1 MNQDLIQLI
10 ELQQVEKE
18 IARLRAEIADLPKHV
33 QAIERKLADA
43 NQRVAKAQAAIKA
56 DEVARRK
63 HESEIQGHNERISKF
78 REQSLAVKTND
89 QYRALMHEISFAE
102 EEIRKLED
110 KILEA
115 MIDADA
121 KQQDLKKAQQDLKEE
136 SAAIEKEKAHA
147 HAKTA
152 EAEAQL
158 GGHTAHQKKL
168 RSGVD
173 ADLLEHYDRL
183 TRARGTAL
191 AEAREQRCTACQ
203 VLLRPQVF
211 NEVRMDTGTVYC
223 DSCSRIL
230 YYDPAHAPEALPV
243 VDAKP
248 APVKHAW
255 FYVEQ
260 EARAALWPSPTPRA
274 GAACASTTPRADARS
289 NAAAKKARSIRRRLP
304 PCCTRRATCSST
316 IPSWSRNPKTS
327 CPAMPCS
334 TCSGNCQA
342 KSLSKAGLV

>member
-89 QYRALMHEISFAE
+89 QYRALMHEIGFAE

-110 KILEA
+110 KILET

-211 NEVRMDTGTVYC
+211 NEVRMESGTVYC

-230 YYDPAHAPEALPV
+230 YYNPAHTPEALPI

-260 EARAALWPSPTPRA
+260 DGQGRFLAATNSKSGCSLRIYDAQSGRSLERRSEKGKVYQEAFAALLHEARNLFVHDPKLVEESKDQLPSEALLDLQRQLPS
-274 GAACASTTPRADARS
+274 
-289 NAAAKKARSIRRRLP
+289 
-304 PCCTRRATCSST
+304 
-316 IPSWSRNPKTS
+316 
-327 CPAMPCS
+327 
-334 TCSGNCQA
+334 
-342 KSLSKAGLV
+342 

>member
-1 MNQDLIQLI
+1 MSPDLIQLI

-18 IARLRAEIADLPKHV
+18 IAKLRAEIADLPRHV
-33 QAIERKLADA
+33 QAIEAKLADA
-43 NQRVAKAQAAIKA
+43 QQRVAKAQAAIKA
-56 DEVARRK
+56 DEIARRK
-63 HESEIQGHNERISKF
+63 HESEIQGHNEHISKF

-102 EEIRKLED
+102 QEIRKLED

-121 KQQDLKKAQQDLKEE
+121 KQQDLKKAQQDLKED

-147 HAKTA
+147 RAKTA

-158 GGHTAHQKKL
+158 GVQAAHRQKL
-168 RSGVD
+168 RSGLD
-173 ADLLEHYDRL
+173 ADLLAHYDRL

-211 NEVRMDTGTVYC
+211 NEVRMEARTVYC

-230 YYDPAHAPEALPV
+230 YYDPAHAPEAAPV
-243 VDAKP
+243 ADAK
-248 APVKHAW
+248 ADPVKHAW
-255 FYVEQ
+255 FYVQQDGQGRFLALTNSKSGCSLRIYDAQSGRSLERRSEKGKSYQ
-260 EARAALWPSPTPRA
+260 EAFAALLHE
-274 GAACASTTPRADARS
+274 ARNLFVDDPKLVEES
-289 NAAAKKARSIRRRLP
+289 KEQLP
-304 PCCTRRATCSST
+304 DEALLDLQRQVP
-316 IPSWSRNPKTS
+316 N
-327 CPAMPCS
+327 
-334 TCSGNCQA
+334 
-342 KSLSKAGLV
+342 

>member
-1 MNQDLIQLI
+1 MNPDLVQLI

-18 IARLRAEIADLPKHV
+18 ISKLRAEIADLPKHV
-33 QAIERKLADA
+33 QAIEAKLADA

-89 QYRALMHEISFAE
+89 QYRALMNEISFAE

-110 KILEA
+110 KILET

-147 HAKTA
+147 RAKIA

-158 GGHTAHQKKL
+158 AQHTAHQKKL

-191 AEAREQRCTACQ
+191 AEALEQHCTACQ

-211 NEVRMDTGTVYC
+211 NEVRMDIGTVYC

-230 YYDPAHAPEALPV
+230 YYDPSHAPEAAPV
-243 VDAKP
+243 VDAK
-248 APVKHAW
+248 
-255 FYVEQ
+255 
-260 EARAALWPSPTPRA
+260 ARPRET
-274 GAACASTTPRADARS
+274 CVVL
-289 NAAAKKARSIRRRLP
+289 RRTGRPGPLP
-304 PCCTRRATCSST
+304 GR
-316 IPSWSRNPKTS
+316 
-327 CPAMPCS
+327 
-334 TCSGNCQA
+334 
-342 KSLSKAGLV
+342 

>member
-1 MNQDLIQLI
+1 MNSDLIQLI

-18 IARLRAEIADLPKHV
+18 IARLRAEIAALPKHV

-63 HESEIQGHNERISKF
+63 HESDIQGHNERISKL

-89 QYRALMHEISFAE
+89 QYRALMHEIGFAE
-102 EEIRKLED
+102 KEIRKLED
-110 KILEA
+110 KILET

-136 SAAIEKEKAHA
+136 SATIEKEKAHA

-173 ADLLEHYDRL
+173 PELLEHYDRL

-211 NEVRMDTGTVYC
+211 NEVRMDTQTAVYC

-230 YYDPAHAPEALPV
+230 YYDPTHTPEVMPV

-260 EARAALWPSPTPRA
+260 DGQGRFLAATNSKSGCSLRIYDAQNGRSLERRSEKGRVYQEAFATLLHEARNLFVHDPRLVEESKDQLPSDALLDLQRQLPS
-274 GAACASTTPRADARS
+274 
-289 NAAAKKARSIRRRLP
+289 
-304 PCCTRRATCSST
+304 
-316 IPSWSRNPKTS
+316 
-327 CPAMPCS
+327 
-334 TCSGNCQA
+334 
-342 KSLSKAGLV
+342 